1 VQNIRHEA
9 TRLLLRVD
17 PEKPSS
23 DYANYRAR
31 RVAAEWSTAEINQ
44 PIRRPHHA
52 RLVD

>member
-1 VQNIRHEA
+1 
-9 TRLLLRVD
+9 LLRVD

-23 DYANYRAR
+23 DYANYRTR

-44 PIRRPHHA
+44 AIRRPHHA